1 MTAITTIRQAVS
13 EASLFRVLSDWC
25 TAGAGKKSHSL
36 KILTAFVSNKG
47 IEAISP
53 FIDVF
58 LADGNHVDI
67 IFGIDRG
74 GTNRD
79 AIRRLRALQTAHI
92 HRVSVSM
99 FRAPAAGSIFHPKLY
114 LYDKGREIS
123 FVLGSANLTLPGLGS
138 NLESLLLFDNVPT
151 NSQTAKAILEIW
163 SLFAHPRPPLPAN
176 ALRALEQRLVNE
188 LLRTLPHTS
197 SQENGT
203 STNDVE
209 YLWRPLSRVVL
220 PRSGVRLQR
229 SRTLSSTTKDDYLL
243 MDILKETRETQVQI
257 PLDIVEDFFGVGRR
271 DSATLRVSVVA
282 DDTLTHPI
290 ERPLVI
296 SSGKQHARLMRRLE
310 MPQIRGL
317 QRPLVVLFLR
327 LQGRRNFAYLLVPQ
341 ATRKYRVADRIL
353 DAHGQQG
360 YKERRYYI
368 GRKNDQVWS
377 QINRLLTT

>member
-1 MTAITTIRQAVS
+1 MAITTIRQAVS

-25 TAGAGKKSHSL
+25 TAGAGNKSHSL

-92 HRVSVSM
+92 QRVSVSL

-114 LYDKGREIS
+114 LYDTGREIS
-123 FVLGSANLTLPGLGS
+123 FVLGSANLTLSGLGS
-138 NLESLLLFDNVPT
+138 NLESLLLFEKVAR
-151 NSQTAKAILEIW
+151 NSQTARAVSEIW
-163 SLFAHPRPPLPAN
+163 SLFAEPRPPLPAN

-188 LLRTLPHTS
+188 LLRTLPRRS
-197 SQENGT
+197 SQENRT
-203 STNDVE
+203 ATNEVE
-209 YLWRPLSRVVL
+209 YLWRPLSRVAL

-229 SRTLSSTTKDDYLL
+229 RRTLASATEDDYLL
-243 MDILKETRETQVQI
+243 MDILRETRETQMQI
-257 PLDIVEDFFGVGRR
+257 PLDIVEGFFGVGRR
-271 DSATLRVSVVA
+271 DPATLRVSVVA

-296 SSGKQHARLMRRLE
+296 SSGQEHARLMRRLE
-310 MPQIRGL
+310 MPQIKGL
-317 QRPLVVLFLR
+317 QRPLAVVFLR
-327 LQGRRNFAYLLVPQ
+327 LQGRRNFAYLLV
-341 ATRKYRVADRIL
+341 ARETRKYRLANRIL
-353 DAHGQQG
+353 NAHGQQG
-360 YKERRYYI
+360 NKERRYYI
-368 GRKNDQVWS
+368 GRKNDSVWS
-377 QINRLLTT
+377 QVNRLLST